1 MGHNLW
7 TPEETWTKT
16 EVWKT
21 CNESMPFKKKILEDI
36 WRTKTSSGG
45 RQLWGIL
52 SIGLPGFFFFAV
64 LTELGGNESISP
76 ISAKAGGSQDGIC
89 EKPLRGTSNWQQKR
103 SYGVKGGSVLDFLLT
118 PKKKVSVQVSSSK
131 AQSHSHFL
139 VSVTTKREHRV
150 KTQTGIGVWPDGKY
164 CLVVT
169 LPIYVPVCLST
180 YLSFIYCLP
189 LVPFFS
195 KWYWFSIEAI
205 D

>member
-1 MGHNLW
+1 MKACHL
-7 TPEETWTKT
+7 
-16 EVWKT
+16 
-21 CNESMPFKKKILEDI
+21 KKKY
-36 WRTKTSSGG
+36 WRTSGERKLARAG

-76 ISAKAGGSQDGIC
+76 ISAKAGGAQDGIC
-89 EKPLRGTSNWQQKR
+89 EKPLGGTSTWQQKR

-169 LPIYVPVCLST
+169 LPIYVPVCLSV
-180 YLSFIYCLP
+180 CLP
-189 LVPFFS
+189 IYHL
-195 KWYWFSIEAI
+195 SIVCH
-205 D
+205 